1 MDIKLKITRQANA
14 DYFNKKIGDT
24 ITIDIEEYL
33 KGVVP
38 SEIGNSHIEACKAQA
53 IAART
58 FAMRRMKNRGVLTDG
73 TGDQVYSAR
82 NNDQKSYPNAIKSVD
97 DTVGQI
103 LTYKGALLLDAPY
116 GASNNGCT
124 LAYKNY
130 PYLIARPDPWDDAE
144 TKRRRDTGQSI
155 RVGNRTGLS
164 QYGARY
170 ASNTGIGYREI
181 LNFYYPHTDIINNY
195 GQEENDLRVKTL
207 KEIALIEWAKKQ
219 VGCGYVWGATGQTLT
234 QSSLGALV

>member
-116 GASNNGCT
+116 GASNSGCT

-144 TKRRRDTGQSI
+144 TKRRRGTGQSI
-155 RVGNRTGLS
+155 RVGNRIGLS

-170 ASNTGIGYREI
+170 ASNTGIGHREI

-219 VGCGYVWGATGQTLT
+219 IGCGYVWGATGQTLT